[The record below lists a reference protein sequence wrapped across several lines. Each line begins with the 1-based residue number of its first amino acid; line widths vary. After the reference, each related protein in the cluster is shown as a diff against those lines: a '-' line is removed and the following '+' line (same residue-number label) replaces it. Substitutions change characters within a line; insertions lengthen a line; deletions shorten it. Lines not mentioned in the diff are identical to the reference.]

1 MNTEFLINLIKK
13 YQQPDIHIYI
23 TGSNARIIASTDE
36 SRIGSFGNTAHYIL
50 TIQHAASIQD
60 TTPLYNSPS
69 HYGIPIRV
77 NGLIRYI
84 IVVYGNGEKTV
95 SIGDTLFA
103 AIQTSL
109 DYEEFKEKKINK
121 VTDELEQIAEMMLNP
136 LSDKEK
142 LHALM
147 QHNRLDYRLLRY
159 VIIININA
167 YKNEQLRSDVGYEAF
182 NKALKKNIQSQIK
195 KSKHF
200 HRQDLFYSPD
210 LNSVLVIKNI
220 SLSENEDEIYRTMG
234 IICEDFN
241 RILKSIEALE
251 FSIVYGNYYEE
262 LSQLY
267 KSWIEA
273 AEILELSKHANADEV
288 HNLDHVLLEY
298 IAIHLQP
305 QIHKKYTQLATKKLM
320 QENGQVLQ
328 HLIDAAEA
336 FVDSGLNMTVASYK
350 SAVHRNTIA
359 TYLKQ
364 FTAIT
369 GLNPTA
375 SFQDAFLTKILAVE
389 IRRIG
394 YYKTTQKTK

>member
-1 MNTEFLINLIKK
+1 
-13 YQQPDIHIYI
+13 
-23 TGSNARIIASTDE
+23 
-36 SRIGSFGNTAHYIL
+36 
-50 TIQHAASIQD
+50 
-60 TTPLYNSPS
+60 
-69 HYGIPIRV
+69 
-77 NGLIRYI
+77 
-84 IVVYGNGEKTV
+84 
-95 SIGDTLFA
+95 
-103 AIQTSL
+103 
-109 DYEEFKEKKINK
+109 
-121 VTDELEQIAEMMLNP
+121 
-136 LSDKEK
+136 
-142 LHALM
+142 
-147 QHNRLDYRLLRY
+147 
-159 VIIININA
+159 
-167 YKNEQLRSDVGYEAF
+167 
-182 NKALKKNIQSQIK
+182 
-195 KSKHF
+195 
-200 HRQDLFYSPD
+200 
-210 LNSVLVIKNI
+210 
-220 SLSENEDEIYRTMG
+220 
-234 IICEDFN
+234 
-241 RILKSIEALE
+241 
-251 FSIVYGNYYEE
+251 